1 MKHLLLILL
10 LAAVAY
16 SQEATPPAS
25 PQDSGSNNPATQS
38 IPVDQ
43 ENARKARAVIDQG
56 VKALGGDAFLNFTDL
71 SSEGRRYSFHRGQP
85 NSLGTLFWRFQKY
98 PDKDRVEFTKKRDVL
113 RIYNGDK
120 GYEVTYKGVR
130 NLEMKDDLEP
140 YLRRRHY
147 ALVIVLRDWLKQ
159 PGVALFYEGRTVA
172 AQKQSDQVTIMNAKN
187 EAVTLFFDIETHL
200 PVQKRFTWR
209 DPTDKERN
217 VEEEVF
223 DNYRPIQGIMTP
235 FDDTTFFNG
244 DMSGQLFL
252 TSAAYNQSLS
262 DSLFD
267 PNQASISGNKKH

>member
-1 MKHLLLILL
+1 MKYILSIL
-10 LAAVAY
+10 FLMTVAY
-16 SQEATPPAS
+16 PQEATPNAS
-25 PQDSGSNNPATQS
+25 SQDSGTNSAATQA

-43 ENARKARAVIDQG
+43 ENARKARAIIDQG
-56 VKALGGDAFLNFTDL
+56 IKALGGDAYLNFSDL

-85 NSLGTLFWRFQKY
+85 NSIGTLFWRFQKY
-98 PDKDRVEFTKKRDVL
+98 PDRDRVEFTKKRDVL

-147 ALVIVLRDWLKQ
+147 ALNVVLRDWLKQ
-159 PGVALFYEGRTVA
+159 SGIALFYEGQTVA

-187 EAVTLFFDIETHL
+187 EAVTLFFDIESHL
-200 PVQKRFTWR
+200 PVQKRFSWR

-223 DNYRPIQGIMTP
+223 DNYRSIQGIMTA

-244 DMSGQLFL
+244 DMSGQSFL
-252 TSAAYNQSLS
+252 TSATYNQNLGE
-262 DSLFD
+262 SLFD

>member
-1 MKHLLLILL
+1 MKCLFLIPLLV
-10 LAAVAY
+10 ASAY
-16 SQEATPPAS
+16 SQSTAQAPAS
-25 PQDSGSNNPATQS
+25 QDSPSSNSGAQS

-56 VKALGGDAFLNFTDL
+56 IKALGGDAFLNFTDIT
-71 SSEGRRYSFHRGQP
+71 SEGRRYSFHGGRP
-85 NSLGTLFWRFQKY
+85 NSLGIVFWRFQKY
-98 PDKDRVEFTKKRDVL
+98 PDKDRVEFTKKRDVI

-130 NLEMKDDLEP
+130 NVEMKDDLEP

-147 ALVIVLRDWLKQ
+147 SLFIVMRDWLKQ
-159 PGVALFYEGRTVA
+159 PGIALFYEGQTVA

-217 VEEEVF
+217 IEEEVF
-223 DNYRPIQGIMTP
+223 DNYRPIQGVMTP
-235 FDDTTFFNG
+235 FDTTSFFNG
-244 DMSGQLFL
+244 DMSGQSFL
-252 TSAAYNQSLS
+252 TSAAYNQGLS
-262 DSLFD
+262 DSMFD
-267 PNQASISGNKKH
+267 PNRASISGKKR

>member
-1 MKHLLLILL
+1 MKYLLPILL
-10 LAAVAY
+10 LATIAY
-16 SQEATPPAS
+16 SQSASEGPLPQAS
-25 PQDSGSNNPATQS
+25 PSEGSAQS

-43 ENARKARAVIDQG
+43 ENSRKAKAVLDQAIQ
-56 VKALGGDAFLNFTDL
+56 ALGGNAFLTFTDL
-71 SSEGRRYSFHRGQP
+71 SQEGRRYSFHRGQP

-98 PDKDRVEFTKKRDVL
+98 PDKDRVEFTKKRDVI

-130 NLEMKDDLEP
+130 NVEMKDDLEP

-147 ALVIVLRDWLKQ
+147 SVFIVMRDWLKQ
-159 PGVALFYEGRTVA
+159 PGIALFYEGQTVV

-187 EAVTLFFDIETHL
+187 EAVTLFFDVGTHL

-217 VEEEVF
+217 IEEEVF

-235 FDDTTFFNG
+235 FDSTSFFNG
-244 DMSGQLFL
+244 DMSGQSFL
-252 TSAAYNQSLS
+252 TSAAYNQGLS
-262 DSLFD
+262 DSMFD
-267 PNQASISGNKKH
+267 PNQASISGKKR

>member
-1 MKHLLLILL
+1 MKRLLILL
-10 LAAVAY
+10 FLSALAYAETMA
-16 SQEATPPAS
+16 QAPPA
-25 PQDSGSNNPATQS
+25 QDSSSGPGTQA

-43 ENARKARAVIDQG
+43 ENTRKARAVIDQG
-56 VKALGGDAFLNFTDL
+56 IKALGGDAFLNFTDMTQD
-71 SSEGRRYSFHRGQP
+71 GRRYSFHRGQP

-98 PDKDRVEFTKKRDVL
+98 PDKDRVEFTKKRDII

-130 NLEMKDDLEP
+130 NIEMKDDLEP

-147 ALVIVLRDWLKQ
+147 SLFIVLRDWLKQ
-159 PGVALFYEGRTVA
+159 PGIALFYEGRTVA

-187 EAVTLFFDIETHL
+187 EAVTLFFDVETHL
-200 PVQKRFTWR
+200 PVQKRFSWR

-223 DNYRPIQGIMTP
+223 DNYRPVQGIMTP
-235 FDDTTFFNG
+235 FDTTSYFNG
-244 DMSGQLFL
+244 DMSGQSFL
-252 TSAAYNQSLS
+252 TSTAYNQALS

-267 PNQASISGNKKH
+267 PNQASISGKKH